1 MSQANPSREDFA
13 ALLQESFAAN
23 DLAEGYVAKG
33 IVTAIEKDVAIVDV
47 VDNHPTG
54 PTAQDTAPDAVDA
67 PDRIEETS

>member
-1 MSQANPSREDFA
+1 MSQANPTREDFA

-47 VDNHPTG
+47 G
-54 PTAQDTAPDAVDA
+54 QFGAPSLVPGHGRDPGEGLPSAVFG
-67 PDRIEETS
+67 